1 MSYNT
6 IQFVKTNPLQGM
18 TALEKAI
25 ALPHEYPAQRYPSF
39 PALERTATMAF
50 NLPVTLGFPTGA
62 TEMKGLLCRQPAWP
76 LWVQQTQT
84 GVAQLVLYT
93 TTGPSGVV
101 EPLLNSNSRT
111 SFVVAESPVDYFNI
125 AKTASVLRPG
135 LTGILAPN
143 WTYPLIGGMGTRV
156 YTFVPAGSYLS
167 LVFGMRT
174 HSDNTAATFVAS
186 IVYEVWG
193 GPTECY
199 KVNTPDFTV
208 DQNFLS
214 GYCNVGIMTE
224 NLWIRPVEIRTFS
237 VINTDITDPS
247 VSVIW
252 STGAPT
258 FSQSAAT
265 QGTFAF
271 SGRTA
276 TLLVPVGPVPEFDV
290 TERPWQDTRTTAAA
304 VLMTN
309 VTKVLNKE
317 GTVIA
322 GRLPNTSDDMWNF
335 TTGSLS
341 QLHPAE
347 KAMLAL
353 ETGFY
358 TYAPP
363 STDMSAFWDHALLG
377 SGPGMT
383 ALNSCPLFR
392 LDNTSYGNCF
402 VLTDSDASTPSTFAV
417 NLDWHIEFRNNST
430 LFPIG
435 MSSITLEAFH
445 QAILQLVSHGFFF
458 SNDKH
463 KGLIG
468 KIVSASKLANK
479 YVAPMLPGPYRAA
492 IAGGVKLAD
501 KMLSRRPN
509 TTPKTTSASGSGMMP
524 KKAQK
529 HNGPAPKKN
538 KRKGG
543 GKKR

>member
-6 IQFVKTNPLQGM
+6 IQFVKANPLQGM

-50 NLPVTLGFPTGA
+50 NLPVSLGFPTGL

-76 LWVQQTQT
+76 LWVQQTQQT
-84 GVAQLVLYT
+84 IAQLVAYP
-93 TTGPSGVV
+93 TTGPSGVA
-101 EPLLNSNSRT
+101 EAILTNNSRT
-111 SFVVAESPVDYFNI
+111 TFLVAERPIDYFNTST
-125 AKTASVLRPG
+125 TASTLRPG
-135 LTGILAPN
+135 LTGVLTPN
-143 WTYPLIGGMGTRV
+143 WTYPLLGGMDTRV
-156 YTFVPAGSYLS
+156 YTFVPANSHLS

-174 HSDNTAATFVAS
+174 HTVNTGATFLAS
-186 IVYEVWG
+186 ILYEVWQS
-193 GPTECY
+193 PTDCIQ
-199 KVNTPDFTV
+199 VNTPDFTV
-208 DQNFLS
+208 DQNYLGGF
-214 GYCNVGIMTE
+214 YDAGITSE
-224 NLWIRPVEIRTFS
+224 NQWIRPVEIRVTS
-237 VINTDITDPS
+237 GVTTDISEPT

-252 STGAPT
+252 SAGAPT
-258 FSQSAAT
+258 FTQSAAT
-265 QGTFAF
+265 QGTFTF
-271 SGRTA
+271 SDRAA

-317 GTVIA
+317 GTVLA
-322 GRLPNTSDDMWNF
+322 GRLPNTYDDMWNF

-363 STDMSAFWDHALLG
+363 STDMASFWDHALFRANVFTGL
-377 SGPGMT
+377 
-383 ALNSCPLFR
+383 ASCPLFR

-402 VLTDSDASTPSTFAV
+402 VLTDSDANTPSTFAV

-479 YVAPMLPGPYRAA
+479 YVTPMLPGPYRAA
-492 IAGGVKLAD
+492 LSGGMKLAD

-509 TTPKTTSASGSGMMP
+509 TTPKTTSAGGSGMMP
-524 KKAQK
+524 KKAQQK
-529 HNGPAPKKN
+529 GKPPKTNKKKGGN
-538 KRKGG
+538 KR
-543 GKKR
+543 R